1 MNKTRDDTLH
11 EVASAIR
18 TLAEADTRLKR
29 VYIGVLAYTVPVLI
43 GMSVLVVAGL
53 MLGMIVRVF
62 WWALG
67 LGGY

>member
-1 MNKTRDDTLH
+1 MNRTRYDTLH

-29 VYIGVLAYTVPVLI
+29 VYIGVLAYTMPVLI
-43 GMSVLVVAGL
+43 GMIAGL